1 MMFGNLLGQRTLE
14 LRLFPPQNTEGK
26 RRQRFGIALPRQQ
39 GDEPPA
45 PAAAQQIRD
54 DAGELD
60 IGILQDFDDP
70 VVRPGAA
77 LDQGPRVHVRSARIR
92 LVGLLPRAPP
102 HLLGMAHEHLRR
114 AYQHVVDRAPIDP
127 GALQRDDRALLI
139 AQPPSSGNVDGANG
153 RF

>member
-77 LDQGPRVHVRSARIR
+77 LNQGPRVHVRSGGAPLGGGGRMLGRMRPCAKSSAIQRASALSVLGPGRRRISWAWPTSTSA
-92 LVGLLPRAPP
+92 VPTS
-102 HLLGMAHEHLRR
+102 MW
-114 AYQHVVDRAPIDP
+114 
-127 GALQRDDRALLI
+127 
-139 AQPPSSGNVDGANG
+139 
-153 RF
+153 